1 MIQLGAVC
9 HDWFAWKRPTALKM
23 FTSTNAGVDSDI
35 NFDPEMLIMGYVFTR
50 YSETGYNCPF
60 SGALSLRKIRP
71 SLGRPVEKRFENTPF
86 SQPPG
91 RPRY

>member
-1 MIQLGAVC
+1 
-9 HDWFAWKRPTALKM
+9 M
-23 FTSTNAGVDSDI
+23 FTSTNASVDSDI

-71 SLGRPVEKRFENTPF
+71 SLGRPEQKNVSRISYFCNLQAHALLVVFKC
-86 SQPPG
+86 
-91 RPRY
+91 